1 MRKDNKRTIAL
12 YMFPAILMIVV
23 QLCSSFSNYAMNAVM
38 ILSICMKASLVGEQ

>member
-23 QLCSSFSNYAMNAVM
+23 LLYLPIF
-38 ILSICMKASLVGEQ
+38 MKASLVGEQ